1 MPGPANAQK
10 AACWSPAL
18 SRLARLSDAD
28 AQHCDVL
35 SIDLAE
41 ALECLALSGV
51 ARGIGCDLLPENFSA

>member
-1 MPGPANAQK
+1 MHAWPSECTNSCLLEP
-10 AACWSPAL
+10 L

-35 SIDLAE
+35 SFDLAE